1 MGSTGIVREVLRQ
14 QGFGEF
20 DFNYW
25 SMDVRALG
33 LTDLESHTQ
42 APRGTTVAIR
52 CGSTVAMHVHY
63 EDMLNAFA

>member
-1 MGSTGIVREVLRQ
+1 MRQ

-20 DFNYW
+20 DFTYW

-33 LTDLESHTQ
+33 LKDLESQTS

-52 CGSTVAMHVHY
+52 CGSTVAMHVDY
-63 EDMLNAFA
+63 EEMHLLDCC